1 MSRRVRF
8 PAPED
13 LAPEPEAVPAVG
25 PVAFT
30 AVFSGGVERCYDFS
44 ALACPRLVRHLARAL
59 AGLAGVENR
68 HKYVGTTDSYA
79 HTLTEFVTHLA
90 QATDM
95 SGDMDLE
102 DLLPEYL
109 DSFEAILAAR
119 YGESSTTPYLRMQQV
134 VKLLR
139 LVQEEHPDR
148 LGMAMQA
155 RLGFTTVQVG
165 QGRGRPLDAYPDALF
180 EGVQAAALADVR
192 AARDRMLTGEQLA
205 TAGRDP
211 VGGGWHGWTRENAAW
226 HIAHRGPLTG
236 ALRAERGAMD
246 KITEL
251 GGIGRLNSHFFLTA
265 HDVLAFVVLLMC
277 QTGLE
282 PEAACRLSAN
292 CLINPARGYVSIAY
306 VKNRSHGQSRKTL
319 RVTDGG
325 AVHQPG
331 GLIRLAVRLTA
342 HGRRLAA
349 TDLLWAHALRSGE
362 VIATFGRHRATSLGP
377 VKQAFLERH
386 QLTALFEASGE
397 EASLNLRRL
406 RKTYKSRRYQQTGGV
421 LEDFAEGHSPRVAA
435 KHYADIE
442 AHRPLHEEAV
452 EKGLREAL
460 DAAME
465 APVVLDDQGRRLDRS
480 AAELPPDEVAVALS
494 GDSDVWLASCRDF
507 HASPFAR
514 RPGSGCPVAV
524 WGCLECP
531 NAVFA
536 TRHLPAILSFAA
548 FLTAQR
554 EAMTVLEWNARYAL
568 AWERIITGIL
578 PQFTGEQQATARLIA
593 EGHDAALH
601 LPGQIL
607 QGLT

>member
-8 PAPED
+8 PAPEE
-13 LAPEPEAVPAVG
+13 LPPEPEAVPAVG
-25 PVAFT
+25 PVMFT
-30 AVFSGGVERCYDFS
+30 ARFSGGVERCYDFS

-68 HKYVGTTDSYA
+68 QKYVGTTDSYA
-79 HTLTEFVTHLA
+79 STLTEFVTYLA
-90 QATDM
+90 KT
-95 SGDMDLE
+95 GDMHSDVELE
-102 DLLPEYL
+102 DLRPEFL
-109 DSFEAILAAR
+109 DSFETSLVAR
-119 YGESSTTPYLRMQQV
+119 YGDSSTTPYLRMQQL

-148 LGMAMQA
+148 LGTAMQA

-180 EGVQAAALADVR
+180 EAIQAAALADVR
-192 AARDRMLTGEQLA
+192 AARDRMLAGERLA
-205 TAGRDP
+205 AVGRDP
-211 VGGGWHGWTRENAAW
+211 AGGGWHGWTQENAAW
-226 HIAHRGPLTG
+226 YIADRGPLTG
-236 ALRAERGAMD
+236 ALRAEHGAMD
-246 KITEL
+246 KITDL

-265 HDVLAFVVLLMC
+265 YDVMAFVVLLMC

-282 PEAACRLSAN
+282 PEAACRLSAD

-306 VKNRSHGQSRKTL
+306 VKNRAHGQSRKTL

-342 HGRRLAA
+342 HGRRLTG
-349 TDLLWAHALRSGE
+349 TDLLWTHALRDGR
-362 VIATFGRHRATSLGP
+362 VIATFGRHRATTLAT
-377 VKQAFLERH
+377 VKQAFVERH
-386 QLTALFEASGE
+386 QLTSLFEASGE
-397 EASLNLRRL
+397 DAVLNLRRL
-406 RKTYKSRRYQQTGGV
+406 RKSYKSRRYRQTGGL

-435 KHYADIE
+435 KHYADID

-460 DAAME
+460 DAALE
-465 APVVLDDQGRRLDRS
+465 APVVLDDQGRRLDTS
-480 AAELPPDEVAVALS
+480 AAEVPPDEVAAALS

-507 HASPFAR
+507 YASPFAR

-531 NAVFA
+531 NAVFT
-536 TRHLPAILSFAA
+536 TRHLPAILSFAG
-548 FLTAQR
+548 FLSTQR
-554 EAMTVLEWNARYAL
+554 EEMTVLEWNARYAL
-568 AWERIITGIL
+568 AWERITTGIL

-593 EGHDAALH
+593 ESHDAALH